1 MGVALFSALFAI
13 SAIPAFP
20 FALFSSAALVKLPKS
35 DVSTCVL
42 DIHYARCRRK

>member
-20 FALFSSAALVKLPKS
+20 FPFFALFSSAALVKLPKS
-35 DVSTCVL
+35 DV
-42 DIHYARCRRK
+42 